1 MKGTVYRYLRYGGCA
16 ALGIVF
22 FLGAEA
28 VDTDRQTVDKGILK
42 RNPWGQ
48 RDAVYE
54 FYAEGLEEGT
64 VDLTVTVPSRRLS
77 PEEFHQRMPEI
88 SEILLSGILGSNV
101 SLDQIRTDLELP
113 EELPGYG
120 IQVAWE
126 SERPE
131 LLSSMGLLNQEGL
144 RGVDPSRGET
154 FSLMAELSCG
164 EEKEL
169 VTVPVTVL
177 PEEMTQG
184 ERLAERIDSLALE
197 DMENETVRLME
208 EFEGVPITY
217 RRKGRF
223 QNAVLL
229 VLGGV
234 LAACLWMKEKNDE
247 QLQKKRREESLT
259 AAYPDLVSGFLVLTG
274 AGYSIR
280 QAWKK
285 TVQDRK
291 QSETLPFSEVY
302 QEMQVTLNQMETGTP
317 EAFAYVWFGKRCGLR
332 CYTRFSGILESSLRT
347 GGSSLRS
354 LLEPEMEEAFK
365 IQADLARRKGEEAS
379 TKLLIPMFGMLGI
392 VMVMVTAPAFF
403 SLG

>member
-1 MKGTVYRYLRYGGCA
+1 MKGLAYRYLRYGGCVV
-16 ALGIVF
+16 LGIVF

-54 FYAEGLEEGT
+54 FYAEGLEEGA
-64 VDLTVTVPSRRLS
+64 VDLTVTVPPRRLS
-77 PEEFHQRMPEI
+77 PEEFHERMPEI
-88 SEILLSGILGSNV
+88 SEILLSGILGSNA

-144 RGVDPSRGET
+144 RGMDPARGET
-154 FSLMAELSCG
+154 FSLTAELSCG

-197 DMENETVRLME
+197 DMENETIRLMT

-317 EAFAYVWFGKRCGLR
+317 EAFAYARFGKRCGLR

-379 TKLLIPMFGMLGI
+379 TKLLLPMFGMLGI

>member
-1 MKGTVYRYLRYGGCA
+1 MRGTVYRYLRYGGCA

-28 VDTDRQTVDKGILK
+28 ADTDRQTVDKGILK

-54 FYAEGLEEGT
+54 FYAEGLEEGA
-64 VDLTVTVPSRRLS
+64 VELAVTVPPRRLS
-77 PEEFHQRMPEI
+77 PKEFHQRMPEI

-120 IQVAWE
+120 IQVEWE

-247 QLQKKRREESLT
+247 QVQKKRREESLT

-317 EAFAYVWFGKRCGLR
+317 EAFAYVRSGKRCGLR

-379 TKLLIPMFGMLGI
+379 TKLLLPMFGMLGI

>member
-1 MKGTVYRYLRYGGCA
+1 MRGTVYRYLRYGGCA

-28 VDTDRQTVDKGILK
+28 ADTDRQTVDKGILK

-54 FYAEGLEEGT
+54 FYAEGLEEGA
-64 VDLTVTVPSRRLS
+64 VELAVTVPPRRLS
-77 PEEFHQRMPEI
+77 PKEFHQRMPEI

-113 EELPGYG
+113 EELPEYG
-120 IQVAWE
+120 IQVEWE

-247 QLQKKRREESLT
+247 QVQKKRREESLT

-285 TVQDRK
+285 TVQNRK

-317 EAFAYVWFGKRCGLR
+317 EAFAYVRFGKRCGLR

-379 TKLLIPMFGMLGI
+379 TKLLLPMFGMLGI

>member
-54 FYAEGLEEGT
+54 FYAEGLEEGA

-77 PEEFHQRMPEI
+77 PEEFHERMPEI

-379 TKLLIPMFGMLGI
+379 TKLLLPMFGMLGI

>member
-54 FYAEGLEEGT
+54 FYAEGLEEGA

-77 PEEFHQRMPEI
+77 PEEFHERMPEI

-144 RGVDPSRGET
+144 WGVDPSRGET

-169 VTVPVTVL
+169 VTVPITVL

-247 QLQKKRREESLT
+247 QVQKKRREESLT

-291 QSETLPFSEVY
+291 QLETLPFSEVY

-379 TKLLIPMFGMLGI
+379 TKLLLPMFGMLGI

>member
-1 MKGTVYRYLRYGGCA
+1 MRGTVYRYLRYGGCA

-28 VDTDRQTVDKGILK
+28 ADTDRQTVDKGILK

-54 FYAEGLEEGT
+54 FYAEGLEEGA

-77 PEEFHQRMPEI
+77 PEEFHERMPEI

-113 EELPGYG
+113 EELPEYG
-120 IQVAWE
+120 IQVEWE

-144 RGVDPSRGET
+144 WGVDPSRGET

-169 VTVPVTVL
+169 VTVPITVL

-184 ERLAERIDSLALE
+184 ERLAERIDGLALE

-247 QLQKKRREESLT
+247 QVQKKRREESLT

-379 TKLLIPMFGMLGI
+379 TKLLLPMFGMLGI

>member
-54 FYAEGLEEGT
+54 FYAEGLEEGA

-77 PEEFHQRMPEI
+77 PEEFHERMPEI

-144 RGVDPSRGET
+144 WGVDPSRGET

-169 VTVPVTVL
+169 VTVPITVL

-347 GGSSLRS
+347 GGGSLRS

-379 TKLLIPMFGMLGI
+379 TKLLLPMFGMLGI
-392 VMVMVTAPAFF
+392 VMLMVTAPAFF

>member
-28 VDTDRQTVDKGILK
+28 ADTDRQTVDKGILK

-54 FYAEGLEEGT
+54 FYAEGLEEGA

-77 PEEFHQRMPEI
+77 PEEFHERMPEI

-144 RGVDPSRGET
+144 WGVDPSRGET

-379 TKLLIPMFGMLGI
+379 TKLLLPMFGMLGI

>member
-1 MKGTVYRYLRYGGCA
+1 MRGTVYRYLRYGGCA

-28 VDTDRQTVDKGILK
+28 ADTDRQTVDKGILK

-54 FYAEGLEEGT
+54 FYAEGLEEGA
-64 VDLTVTVPSRRLS
+64 VELAVTVPPRRLS
-77 PEEFHQRMPEI
+77 PKEFHQRMPEI

-120 IQVAWE
+120 IQVEWE

-379 TKLLIPMFGMLGI
+379 TKLLFPMFGMLGI

>member
-22 FLGAEA
+22 FLGSEA

-54 FYAEGLEEGT
+54 FYAEGLEEGA

-77 PEEFHQRMPEI
+77 PEEFHERMPEI

-113 EELPGYG
+113 EELPEYG
-120 IQVAWE
+120 IQVEWE

-144 RGVDPSRGET
+144 WGVDPSRGET

-169 VTVPVTVL
+169 VTVPITVL

-184 ERLAERIDSLALE
+184 ERLAERIDGLALE

-223 QNAVLL
+223 RNAVLL

-247 QLQKKRREESLT
+247 QVQKKRREESLT

-379 TKLLIPMFGMLGI
+379 TKLLLPMFGMLGI

>member
-54 FYAEGLEEGT
+54 FYAEGLEEGA

-77 PEEFHQRMPEI
+77 PEEFHERMPEI

-120 IQVAWE
+120 IQVEWE

-131 LLSSMGLLNQEGL
+131 LLSSMGLLNQEGI

-154 FSLMAELSCG
+154 FSLTAELSCR

-247 QLQKKRREESLT
+247 QVQKKRREESLT

-379 TKLLIPMFGMLGI
+379 TKLLLPMFGMLGI